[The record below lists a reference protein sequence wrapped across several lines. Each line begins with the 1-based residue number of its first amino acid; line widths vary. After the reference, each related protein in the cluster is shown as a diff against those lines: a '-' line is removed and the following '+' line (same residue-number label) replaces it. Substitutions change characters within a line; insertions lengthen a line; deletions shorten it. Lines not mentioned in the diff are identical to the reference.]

1 MTKLSMFL
9 LVAATLLSAS
19 SLPALADG
27 EFDKLIT
34 AADRARME
42 NYEATRE
49 QALTEA
55 RAGGSAED
63 LHTLDAALGKEPSQS
78 FSGFDMTGNWQCRT
92 IKAGGPVALVVYGWF
107 KCKVTDDGSGWRLE
121 KVSGSQRTTGRFYD
135 VDDKRLAYL
144 GSFYVKGDSP
154 KPYGSGPE
162 TDQFAYAFRTATRS
176 FRLEFPAPYYESK
189 LDIIE
194 FRR

>member
-1 MTKLSMFL
+1 MLKLPIL
-9 LVAATLLSAS
+9 ILAAALLSAS
-19 SLPALADG
+19 ALPALADG

-34 AADRARME
+34 SADRKRME
-42 NYEATRE
+42 NYEASRAE
-49 QALTEA
+49 ALDEA
-55 RAGGSAED
+55 RKGGSAED
-63 LHTLDAALGKEPSQS
+63 LGILDAVLANEPQS
-78 FSGFDMTGNWQCRT
+78 FQGFDMTGNWECRT

-107 KCKVTDDGSGWRLE
+107 KCKVSDDGSGWQLE
-121 KVSGSQRTTGRFYD
+121 KTSGSQRTKGRFYD

-144 GSFYVKGDSP
+144 GSFYVKGDTP

-162 TDQFAYAFRTATRS
+162 SDQFAYAFRSSDRS